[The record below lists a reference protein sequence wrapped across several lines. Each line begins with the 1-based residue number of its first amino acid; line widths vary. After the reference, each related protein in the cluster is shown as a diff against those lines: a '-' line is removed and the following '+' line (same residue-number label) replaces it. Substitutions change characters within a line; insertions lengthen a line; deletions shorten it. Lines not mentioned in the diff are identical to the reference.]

1 MIDDPTL
8 PDIPRLYTAL
18 AEWGA
23 CVVYVLLARRRPSRL
38 AIWTLALGL
47 PLLIAVQVFAGGLA
61 IALWIPG
68 MVLAAATMYGIIQ
81 VSLQR
86 SWQTCLYLTACAFVL
101 AELLASFQWQVR
113 SYFTRDP
120 LGWDVRDV
128 VLLVSCYVIG
138 LAVAFWVE
146 RNHFPRELRF
156 EADLRHAL
164 TAIAIAAVTVFVSNL
179 SFLTTNS
186 PFSGRESPEIFYI
199 RTLVD
204 LAGFVALF
212 AHLGS
217 RMELQRTHELE
228 AMNSLVRSQHQQYLQ
243 TRRTMDEVN
252 SKYHDLKHY
261 IAAIRAEPDPELRA
275 DYLNQLEASVQEYD
289 QHIDTGNPVL
299 DAILTQGAQRCSAEG
314 ITLTCVA
321 DGDAVAFLDA
331 ISLSSLVSNAFDNA
345 IEAVIRIGDRERR
358 LIRVAI
364 YRQDGFAVLRFENY
378 FEGDVTFAGDL
389 PVTSKVDGRNHGFGT
404 RNMRRVADTWSG
416 SLTMEAEDGWF
427 VVRALIPVPA
437 SASQPRA
444 DQASTSR
451 PSAGSPG
458 PASPDP
464 VAPAGPTAS

>member
-1 MIDDPTL
+1 MIEEGL

-47 PLLIAVQVFAGGLA
+47 PLLVAVQLFAGGLA

-68 MVLAAATMYGIIQ
+68 MLLAAATMYGIIQ
-81 VSLQR
+81 LSLQR
-86 SWQTCLYLTACAFVL
+86 SWQTGLYLTACAFVL
-101 AELLASFQWQVR
+101 AELLASFQWQIR
-113 SYFTRDP
+113 SYLTREP
-120 LGWDVRDV
+120 FLGDARDI
-128 VLLVSCYVIG
+128 VLLVAVFVLG
-138 LAVAFWVE
+138 LAAAFWVE

-179 SFLTTNS
+179 SFITTNS
-186 PFSGRESPEIFYI
+186 PFSASAGAGLEIFYI

-204 LAGFVALF
+204 LAGFVALY
-212 AHLGS
+212 AHQGS

-243 TRRTMDEVN
+243 TRRTMDEIN
-252 SKYHDLKHY
+252 SRYHDLKHY
-261 IAAIRAEPDPELRA
+261 IAAIRAEPDPQLRA

-321 DGDAVAFLDA
+321 DGEAVAFLDA
-331 ISLSSLVSNAFDNA
+331 ISLSSLVSNALDNA
-345 IEAVIRIGDRERR
+345 IEAVLRISDPERR

-378 FEGDVTFAGDL
+378 FEGEVTFAGDL

-427 VVRALIPVPA
+427 VVRALIPV
-437 SASQPRA
+437 SA
-444 DQASTSR
+444 
-451 PSAGSPG
+451 SAGS
-458 PASPDP
+458 AR
-464 VAPAGPTAS
+464 

>member
-261 IAAIRAEPDPELRA
+261 IAAIRAELSRAEELVDAVTARLA
-275 DYLNQLEASVQEYD
+275 TLRSVRQNPGAKVDEVRFRLRD
-289 QHIDTGNPVL
+289 AQHLAVQRGLTAEWGSVL
-299 DAILTQGAQRCSAEG
+299 DSQLSRIDRAVDALTGVHPDYWAYVRD
-314 ITLTCVA
+314 L
-321 DGDAVAFLDA
+321 DAVSTFIAGVVDRMRGRTE
-331 ISLSSLVSNAFDNA
+331 NA
-345 IEAVIRIGDRERR
+345 
-358 LIRVAI
+358 
-364 YRQDGFAVLRFENY
+364 
-378 FEGDVTFAGDL
+378 
-389 PVTSKVDGRNHGFGT
+389 
-404 RNMRRVADTWSG
+404 
-416 SLTMEAEDGWF
+416 
-427 VVRALIPVPA
+427 
-437 SASQPRA
+437 
-444 DQASTSR
+444 
-451 PSAGSPG
+451 
-458 PASPDP
+458 
-464 VAPAGPTAS
+464 